1 VEEVKRFF
9 LASGLFCFSSIA
21 FSQVVCIGTAQQ
33 CRESQKKICAN
44 EKAEANLD
52 LVGAQRLQGVIK
64 DATGAPFSVSGGNF
78 QVQLRNVSNG
88 QVLQQTSLDSEGRFT
103 FTNLHG
109 ENFRLIVVRLVAGAA
124 QRTGFDQPTNLRC
137 ENAEDCRLSIV
148 LRVRPTDQ
156 PVDLC
161 PPK

>member
-21 FSQVVCIGTAQQ
+21 FSQVVCVGTAEQ

-52 LVGAQRLQGVIK
+52 LAGAKHLQGVVK
-64 DATGAPFSVSGGNF
+64 DQTGPPFNSSGNYE
-78 QVQLRNVSNG
+78 VQLRDATSG
-88 QVLQQTSLDSEGRFT
+88 RVLQRTSLEFEGRFT
-103 FTNLHG
+103 FANLNG
-109 ENFRLIVVRLVAGAA
+109 GTFRLIVVRLVAGVA
-124 QRTGFDQPTNLRC
+124 QRTGFDQPSKLQC
-137 ENAEDCRLSIV
+137 ENTEDCKLSIV
-148 LRVRPTDQ
+148 LRIGPSDQ
-156 PVDLC
+156 PVDSC